1 MNLNYEFHVFVPW
14 FAFFIDLVLRLY
26 FGYRILQRRLPVGVA
41 WSWLGLVL
49 LFPFIGTILYLYLG
63 EYRLS
68 ARRQRRQEVAT
79 AVIRNLI
86 HARFPLRSQVL
97 DGVEPARTI
106 EQMSWGLFQSPIL
119 EKNNIDLLKNA
130 ESAFPAMIRDID
142 AATIS
147 CDMEF
152 YIWSDGG
159 LADKFGEALMRA
171 ARRGVRVRVLVDQI
185 GSLSFIKGANIK
197 KLRDAGVI
205 VQTALPS
212 SLWRSLF
219 SRPDLRIHRKILV
232 IDNAIAYTGSLNLAD
247 PQFFKIDAGV
257 GPWVDAACRVR
268 GPAVEALGLVFLA
281 DWCIETG
288 EDLQAELAK
297 TKFKN
302 SAENG
307 EANIQ
312 CLPSGPAIK
321 NSAIEQV
328 LITSIYAAKSE
339 VRMTTPYFIPSD
351 AFLYALTSAANRGVK
366 VTLIVPARV
375 DSHLTQFASRTF
387 LKDLH
392 EAGVEVALFNGGLL
406 HTKSVVIDGE
416 VSLFGSLNLDP
427 RSLRINFEI
436 TLAIYDKFF
445 AQQIRDLQA
454 FYLTGSTMFVA
465 APESRLV
472 SLRGDLAR
480 LVSPLL

>member
-1 MNLNYEFHVFVPW
+1 MNLNYDFHVFMPW
-14 FAFFIDLVLRLY
+14 IAFFIDLLLRLY
-26 FGYRILQRRLPVGVA
+26 FCYRILQRRLPVGVA

-49 LFPFIGTILYLYLG
+49 IFPFAGTILYLYLG

-86 HARFPLRSQVL
+86 HARFPLRSQIL
-97 DGVEPARTI
+97 DGMEPARTI
-106 EQMSWGLFQSPIL
+106 EQMSWGLFKSPIL
-119 EKNNIDLLKNA
+119 EKNNIELLRNA
-130 ESAFPAMIRDID
+130 EAAFPSMIQDID
-142 AATIS
+142 EAQIS

-159 LADKFGEALMRA
+159 LADQFGEALIRA
-171 ARRGVRVRVLVDQI
+171 VRRGVKVRVLVDQI
-185 GSLSFIKGANIK
+185 GSNSFIKGSNIN
-197 KLRDAGVI
+197 KLREAGVV
-205 VQTALPS
+205 VQLALPS
-212 SLWRSLF
+212 SLWRSFF

-232 IDNAIAYTGSLNLAD
+232 IDNAVAYTGSLNLAD
-247 PQFFKIDAGV
+247 PKFFKIDAGV
-257 GPWVDAACRVR
+257 GQWVDAACRVR

-288 EDLQAELAK
+288 EDLQTELSK
-297 TKFKN
+297 IKFQDK
-302 SAENG
+302 AVNG
-307 EANIQ
+307 SVNIQ

-328 LITSIYAAKSE
+328 LITAIYAAKSE

-351 AFLYALTSAANRGVK
+351 AFLYALTSAASRGIK
-366 VTLIVPARV
+366 VTLIVPAKV

-406 HTKSVVIDGE
+406 HTKSIVIDGE
-416 VSLFGSLNLDP
+416 VSFFGSLNLDP

-436 TLAIYDKFF
+436 TLAIYDKNFSNHV
-445 AQQIRDLQA
+445 RDLQA
-454 FYLTGSTMFVA
+454 HYLSESTIYVN
-465 APESRLV
+465 APESRWV

-480 LVSPLL
+480 LTSPLL